1 MPDVSN
7 DQQDLSGAP
16 TGNSVKDLAATHQAL
31 DTMGAPPGRPTQ
43 EQAGP
48 GGMQSSPQP
57 TGTPGGPT
65 QPMPQP
71 DQGQARLDMNQVFPP
86 MPELNQ
92 QLPWR
97 ESLRNLANHPDAG
110 PALKS
115 LADQIA
121 GQKGPMDGG

>member
-1 MPDVSN
+1 MVDIAN
-7 DQQDLSGAP
+7 DQPDLSPGAG
-16 TGNSVKDLAATHQAL
+16 TVKDVAATHQAL
-31 DTMGAPPGRPTQ
+31 NTMGAPPGPTQ

-57 TGTPGGPT
+57 TGVPGGPT

-86 MPELNQ
+86 MPEMDQ

-97 ESLRNLANHPDAG
+97 QTLRVMAAHPQAG

-115 LADQIA
+115 LADAIA
-121 GQKGPMDGG
+121 NQKGPKY